1 MTFDFVSI
9 LAQESSGSSPLG
21 MLILFVPL
29 GLLLYMMIVPQRKQ
43 KQKQAD
49 MLSKLDVGDEVLTTG
64 GIVGLITYIEDDLF
78 HLEVDTDVVI
88 RVARS
93 AIARSTS
100 EPDPAAKPPSRS
112 RKAKDDAA
120 DAGADDESSE

>member
-1 MTFDFVSI
+1 MIFDTASI
-9 LAQESSGSSPLG
+9 LAAENSSSPLG

-49 MLSKLDVGDEVLTTG
+49 MLRKLEVGDEVLTTG
-64 GIVGLITYIEDDLF
+64 GIVGVITFVEDDLF

-100 EPDPAAKPPSRS
+100 EPDPAEKPASRS
-112 RKAKDDAA
+112 RKAEDDSA
-120 DAGADDESSE
+120 DAGGE

>member
-1 MTFDFVSI
+1 M
-9 LAQESSGSSPLG
+9 
-21 MLILFVPL
+21 
-29 GLLLYMMIVPQRKQ
+29 
-43 KQKQAD
+43 
-49 MLSKLDVGDEVLTTG
+49 
-64 GIVGLITYIEDDLF
+64 ITYIEDDLF